1 MMVMVMMWLLLFLL
15 LLRMKIS
22 RGIVEQVYLDVDTV
36 EWVLHEVTE
45 QI

>member
-1 MMVMVMMWLLLFLL
+1 MMVMMMMWLLLFLL

-22 RGIVEQVYLDVDTV
+22 RGIVWQVYLDVDTV